1 MAKRLRRGRGLS
13 PVSRWRFA
21 KSLSLLSTL
30 AVSLPLR
37 SRGAGPYVY
46 AWGAVS
52 ADIDPRN
59 GEAGITL
66 TWRGVPE
73 LYDSALPPAPVV

>member
-1 MAKRLRRGRGLS
+1 MAKRQRETGDSPRPRLR
-13 PVSRWRFA
+13 RFA